1 MYLIQLLLP
10 TRGRGGVVDDAA
22 FARTRE
28 ELVDAFD
35 GVTAYT
41 RSPAQGVWVASDGD
55 RERDDVVMVEVL
67 TAEFDRAWWR
77 AFGEKLAQRFDQD
90 EIHIRALPAE
100 TP

>member
-10 TRGRGGVVDDAA
+10 TRGRGGVVADSA

-35 GVTAYT
+35 GVTAYA
-41 RSPAQGVWVASDGD
+41 RAPAQGVWVAPDGD
-55 RERDDVVMVEVL
+55 RERDDVVMVEVV
-67 TAEFDRAWWR
+67 TQEFDRAWWR
-77 AFGEKLAQRFDQD
+77 AYGGKLAERFDQD

-100 TP
+100 IP

>member
-1 MYLIQLLLP
+1 MYLIQILLP
-10 TRGRGGVVDDAA
+10 IRGRGGVVADAA

-35 GVTAYT
+35 GVTAYA
-41 RSPAQGVWVASDGD
+41 RAPAQGVWVAPDGD

-67 TAEFDRAWWR
+67 TMDFDRSWWR
-77 AFGEKLAQRFDQD
+77 VYGEKLADRFDQ
-90 EIHIRALPAE
+90 EAIHIRALPAE